1 MSRSFHYLRLHRQ
14 RHPSCLPSPVFVR
27 AWHHALHA
35 LTGLASVEHRSV
47 HQRSREMS
55 GTLHRQQ
62 RRQFEVANS
71 RRGRQQAVFPVTDSS
86 NGLISPPG
94 PVHFQKPAP

>member
-27 AWHHALHA
+27 AWHQALQA

-55 GTLHRQQ
+55 GTFHKQQ
-62 RRQFEVANS
+62 RLKCEVTDS
-71 RRGRQQAVFPVTDSS
+71 RRGKQQAVFPVTDSS
-86 NGLISPPG
+86 NGLIPPPG
-94 PVHFQKPAP
+94 PVHFQKLAP